1 MISTG
6 QAGGGGILM
15 ISNEAGDP
23 VNEDK
28 VGATQLWHRLHSRP
42 CVCVCVPRIVALAV
56 PRIAPWMWVRPC
68 PATSLDKE
76 LLWSGCSGIS
86 RLYAPHRIRFV
97 PSTFWPER
105 RLM

>member
-6 QAGGGGILM
+6 PGILM

-42 CVCVCVPRIVALAV
+42 CVCVCASDRCSCCAQDSSVDVGPAMSGHELGQGAALE
-56 PRIAPWMWVRPC
+56 W
-68 PATSLDKE
+68 
-76 LLWSGCSGIS
+76 LL
-86 RLYAPHRIRFV
+86 RYL
-97 PSTFWPER
+97 
-105 RLM
+105 